1 VRLAVIGHV
10 EWVEFVRVDRVPLP
24 GDIVTAQEMWEEAG
38 GGGAVSAVQL
48 LKLAGE
54 CTFFTALGDDALGHL
69 AYDEL
74 RERGLRVEAA
84 FRAEQQR
91 RAFTFVDAHGERTI
105 TVLGD
110 KLVPAASDPLPWG
123 ELDGY
128 DAVLFIA
135 GDPECARL
143 ARGARVLTATSRALE
158 WLRSAA
164 VELDAL
170 VGSSR
175 DPSEAYAPG
184 DLDPAPRAVV
194 RTAGAAGGTW
204 ETSYGSHGTYAA
216 APLPGP
222 VRDTYGAG
230 DSFVAGVTYR
240 LADGRPLEE
249 ALELGAR
256 CGAAE
261 LTGRGA
267 YEAQLAGP
275 L

>member
-1 VRLAVIGHV
+1 MRVAVIGHV
-10 EWVEFVRVDRVPLP
+10 EWVEFVRVERVPAP
-24 GDIVTAQEMWEEAG
+24 GDIVTAQEMWEEAA

-54 CTFFTALGDDALGHL
+54 CIFFTALGS
-69 AYDEL
+69 DEL
-74 RERGLRVEAA
+74 GRTALEELRGRGLRVEAV
-84 FRAEQQR
+84 FREAPQR
-91 RAFTFVDAHGERTI
+91 RAFTFVDALGERTI

-110 KLVPAASDPLPWG
+110 KLIPAAADPLPWH
-123 ELDGY
+123 ELEDC

-135 GDPECARL
+135 GDPESARL
-143 ARGARVLTATSRALE
+143 ARRARLLTATSRALP
-158 WLRSAA
+158 WLREAG

-175 DPSEAYAPG
+175 DPSEAYAAG
-184 DLDPAPRAVV
+184 DLEPVPRVVV

-204 ETSYGSHGTYAA
+204 EAEDRSGTYPPV
-216 APLPGP
+216 PLPGA
-222 VRDTYGAG
+222 VSDTYGAG
-230 DSFVAGVTYR
+230 DSFVAGVTYG
-240 LADGRPLEE
+240 LAAGRPLEE
-249 ALELGAR
+249 AIQLGAR

-267 YEAQLAGP
+267 YEAQLS